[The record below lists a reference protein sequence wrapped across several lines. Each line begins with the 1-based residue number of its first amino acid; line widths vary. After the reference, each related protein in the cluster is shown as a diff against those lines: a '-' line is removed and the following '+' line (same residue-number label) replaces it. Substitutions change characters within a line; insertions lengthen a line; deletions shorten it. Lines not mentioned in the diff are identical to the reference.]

1 VAVVA
6 AAGVA
11 VAAGVVA
18 AVCVA
23 DVEAAEVDMA
33 DAPSTSVIWKVTWN
47 GHPPWPDDP
56 DDPDDPDEEPEL
68 EPEVLPSL
76 ADCSETEDTPL
87 TRCSATIVAATA
99 D

>member
-1 VAVVA
+1 MVVA

-18 AVCVA
+18 GVCVA
-23 DVEAAEVDMA
+23 DVEAAEVDGA
-33 DAPSTSVIWKVTWN
+33 DAPRTSVIWKFTWN

-56 DDPDDPDEEPEL
+56 DDPDEEPELEL

-76 ADCSETEDTPL
+76 DDCSETEDTPW
-87 TRCSATIVAATA
+87 TRCSATMVAATA